1 LTRREQIL
9 AYGALI
15 VVCVL
20 WGTTYLAIRVAVR
33 TIPDAW
39 MSAFRFIIAGSIL
52 AAILKLRGEKFPPV
66 SEWKHIAF
74 VGICLVGLGNW
85 LLVWAEKTVP
95 SGPAA
100 LMLAVLPFYMI
111 FLDPFSRRLA
121 RNSEPSDK
129 HGIKMYIGLILGFG
143 GVALLVLPELQQHW
157 SGSYSK
163 GVIVLQFACVAWTI
177 GSLYSKYK
185 PVQCSPLVNASL
197 QMIFGG
203 IFLLFLAWFKGDFSR
218 VVFRTDTLLAFLYLI
233 IFGAM
238 IGYAAYAYAL
248 NKLPA
253 SVVSIYAYVN
263 PVIAVWLGWLILHE
277 QVTILTIMA
286 TAIILFGVWLVRGQN
301 AKKTP
306 ASGIEKDAA

>member
-1 LTRREQIL
+1 VSKRERIL

-39 MSAFRFIIAGSIL
+39 MSATRFILAGSIL
-52 AAILKLRGEKFPPV
+52 ATILKLRGHKFPPV
-66 SEWKHIAF
+66 SDWKHIAF

-100 LMLAVLPFYMI
+100 LILAILPFYMI
-111 FLDPFSRRLA
+111 FLDPFARRLA
-121 RNSEPSDK
+121 RNFEPSEK
-129 HGIKMYIGLILGFG
+129 QGIKTYFGLIIGFC
-143 GVALLVLPELQQHW
+143 GVGLLVLPELKHHFS
-157 SGSYSK
+157 SGFIK
-163 GVIVLQFACVAWTI
+163 GVLVLQIGCAAWTI

-185 PVQCSPLVNASL
+185 PIDCGPLVNASL

-203 IFLLFLAWFKGDFSR
+203 IFLLFIAWFKGDFSR

-233 IFGAM
+233 IFGAI
-238 IGYAAYAYAL
+238 IGYAAYAVAL

-253 SVVSIYAYVN
+253 SLVSIYAYVN

-286 TAIILFGVWLVRGQN
+286 TAIILFGVWMVRGQSS
-301 AKKTP
+301 KKAP
-306 ASGIEKDAA
+306 ASVEKDAA

>member
-1 LTRREQIL
+1 VNKREKIL

-15 VVCVL
+15 VVCIL

-39 MSAFRFIIAGSIL
+39 MSASRFIIAGSIL
-52 AAILKLRGEKFPPV
+52 AAILKFRGEKFPPF
-66 SEWKHIAF
+66 SDWKSIAF

-100 LMLAVLPFYMI
+100 LMLAVLPFYML
-111 FLDPFSRRLA
+111 FLDPLGRRLA
-121 RNSEPSDK
+121 RNSEPSEK
-129 HGIKMYIGLILGFG
+129 HGIKTYLGLIIGFC
-143 GVALLVLPELQQHW
+143 GVGLLLLPELRQHV
-157 SGSYSK
+157 SGAYVK
-163 GVIVLQFACVAWTI
+163 GVLVLQFACAAWTI
-177 GSLYSKYK
+177 GSLFSKYK
-185 PVQCSPLVNASL
+185 TVQCSPLMNASF

-203 IFLLFLAWFKGDFSR
+203 IFLLFIAWFKGDFSR

-233 IFGAM
+233 TFGAI

-253 SVVSIYAYVN
+253 SLVSIYAYVN

-277 QVTILTIMA
+277 QVTIFTIMA
-286 TAIILFGVWLVRGQN
+286 TAIILFGVWMVRGPSS
-301 AKKTP
+301 KKVP
-306 ASGIEKDAA
+306 ASVEKDAA

>member
-1 LTRREQIL
+1 VSKKERIL
-9 AYGALI
+9 AYGALF

-39 MSAFRFIIAGSIL
+39 MSSTRFILAGSIL
-52 AAILKLRGEKFPPV
+52 AGILKLRGHKFPPV
-66 SEWKHIAF
+66 SDWKHIAF

-100 LMLAVLPFYMI
+100 LVLAVLPFYMI
-111 FLDPFSRRLA
+111 FLDSFARKLA
-121 RNSEPSDK
+121 GNFGKSQKP
-129 HGIKMYIGLILGFG
+129 GIKTYVGLIIGFC
-143 GVALLVLPELQQHW
+143 GVGLLLLPELQHHV
-157 SGSYSK
+157 SGGYLK
-163 GVIVLQFACVAWTI
+163 GVLVLQFGCIAWTI

-185 PVQCSPLVNASL
+185 PIDCGPLVNASL

-203 IFLLFLAWFKGDFSR
+203 IFLFFLAWFKGDFSR
-218 VVFRTDTLLAFLYLI
+218 VVFRTDTLLAYLYLI
-233 IFGAM
+233 IFGAI

-253 SVVSIYAYVN
+253 SLVSIYAYVN

-286 TAIILFGVWLVRGQN
+286 TAIILFGVWMVRGQN
-301 AKKTP
+301 GKKVT
-306 ASGIEKDAA
+306 ATVEKDAA

>member
-1 LTRREQIL
+1 MLTRREQIL

-15 VVCVL
+15 VVCIV

-39 MSAFRFIIAGSIL
+39 MSAIRFIIAGSIL
-52 AAILKLRGEKFPPV
+52 AAILRLRGHKFPPV

-111 FLDPFSRRLA
+111 FLDPIGRRLA
-121 RNSEPSDK
+121 GNSEPSDK
-129 HGIKMYIGLILGFG
+129 HGIKTYNGLVIGFG

-157 SGSYSK
+157 SASYFK
-163 GVIVLQFACVAWTI
+163 GVLVLQFACSCWTI

-185 PVQCSPLVNASL
+185 PVQCGPLVNASS

-203 IFLLFLAWFKGDFSR
+203 IFLFFLAWFKGDFSR
-218 VVFRTDTLLAFLYLI
+218 VVFRTDTLLAFVYLI

-238 IGYAAYAYAL
+238 IGYACYAYAL

-263 PVIAVWLGWLILHE
+263 PVIAVWLGWLILNE

-286 TAIILFGVWLVRGQN
+286 TAIILFGVWLVRGRN
-301 AKKTP
+301 GKK
-306 ASGIEKDAA
+306 ASASIEKDAA

>member
-1 LTRREQIL
+1 
-9 AYGALI
+9 
-15 VVCVL
+15 
-20 WGTTYLAIRVAVR
+20 YLAIRVAVR

-39 MSAFRFIIAGSIL
+39 MSSTRFIIAGSLL
-52 AAILKLRGEKFPPV
+52 AAILRFRGEKFPPI

-100 LMLAVLPFYMI
+100 LMLAVLPFYTI
-111 FLDPFSRRLA
+111 FLDRISRRLA
-121 RNSEPSDK
+121 RNSEPSEK
-129 HGIKMYIGLILGFG
+129 HGIKTYIGLIVGFG
-143 GVALLVLPELQQHW
+143 GVALLVLPELQKHL
-157 SGSYSK
+157 SGGYLK
-163 GVIVLQFACVAWTI
+163 GVLVLQFACTAWTI

-185 PVQCSPLVNASL
+185 PVHCSPLVNASL

-218 VVFRTDTLLAFLYLI
+218 VVFRTDTLIAFLYLI
-233 IFGAM
+233 VFGAM

-253 SVVSIYAYVN
+253 SVVSIYAYIN

-286 TAIILFGVWLVRGQN
+286 TIIILFGVWLVRGN
-301 AKKTP
+301 YIKKTP
-306 ASGIEKDAA
+306 VSGIKEDAA

>member
-1 LTRREQIL
+1 LSQREKIL

-15 VVCVL
+15 VVCIL

-39 MSAFRFIIAGSIL
+39 MSAIRFIIAGSIL
-52 AAILKLRGEKFPPV
+52 AAILRLRGHKFPPV

-74 VGICLVGLGNW
+74 VGISLVGLGNW

-100 LMLAVLPFYMI
+100 LILAVLPFYMI
-111 FLDPFSRRLA
+111 FLDPFGRRLA
-121 RNSEPSDK
+121 GNSEPSDK
-129 HGIKMYIGLILGFG
+129 HGITTYVGLIIGFG
-143 GVALLVLPELQQHW
+143 GVALLVLPELKQQW
-157 SGSYSK
+157 SDQYIK
-163 GVIVLQFACVAWTI
+163 GVLVLQFACACWTI

-185 PVQCSPLVNASL
+185 PVQCDPLVNASL

-203 IFLLFLAWFKGDFSR
+203 IFLMFLAWFKGDFSR

-233 IFGAM
+233 VFGAM
-238 IGYAAYAYAL
+238 IGYACYAYAL
-248 NKLPA
+248 NKLSA

-277 QVTILTIMA
+277 QVTILTIIA
-286 TAIILFGVWLVRGQN
+286 TAIILFGVWLVRGRN
-301 AKKTP
+301 GKKAP

>member
-1 LTRREQIL
+1 MTKKEQAL
-9 AYGALI
+9 AYAALI
-15 VVCVL
+15 VVCIL

-39 MSAFRFIIAGSIL
+39 MSSIRFMIAGSLL
-52 AAILKLRGEKFPPV
+52 AAILKLRGHKFPPI

-100 LMLAVLPFYMI
+100 LILAVLPFYMI
-111 FLDPFSRRLA
+111 FLDPLSRRLA
-121 RNSEPSDK
+121 GNSEPSDK
-129 HGIKMYIGLILGFG
+129 HGIKIYVGLIIGFG
-143 GVALLVLPELQQHW
+143 GVALLVLPELQQHL
-157 SGSYSK
+157 SGQYLK
-163 GVIVLQFACVAWTI
+163 GVLVLQFACFAWTI

-185 PVQCSPLVNASL
+185 RVQCSPLVNASL

-203 IFLLFLAWFKGDFSR
+203 IFLLILAWFKGDFSR

-233 IFGAM
+233 VFGAM
-238 IGYAAYAYAL
+238 VGYACYAYAL

-277 QVTILTIMA
+277 QVTILTIVA
-286 TAIILFGVWLVRGQN
+286 TAIILFGVWLVRGEKAQ
-301 AKKTP
+301 KTP
-306 ASGIEKDAA
+306 VSGIKEDAA

>member
-1 LTRREQIL
+1 VSKRERAL

-15 VVCVL
+15 VVCIL

-39 MSAFRFIIAGSIL
+39 MSAIRFIIAGSVL
-52 AAILKLRGEKFPPV
+52 ATILKLRGYKFPPV
-66 SEWKHIAF
+66 SDWKHIAF

-111 FLDPFSRRLA
+111 FLDPLGRRLA
-121 RNSEPSDK
+121 KNSEPSEK
-129 HGIKMYIGLILGFG
+129 HGRKTYIGLIIGFC
-143 GVALLVLPELQQHW
+143 GVGLLVLPELQNHL
-157 SGSYSK
+157 SGGYAM
-163 GVIVLQFACVAWTI
+163 GVLVLQFACAAWTI

-185 PVQCSPLVNASL
+185 PVACSPLVNASL

-203 IFLLFLAWFKGDFSR
+203 IFLLFVAWFKGDFSR

-233 IFGAM
+233 VFGAM
-238 IGYAAYAYAL
+238 VGYAAYAYAL

-277 QVTILTIMA
+277 QVTILTIIA

-301 AKKTP
+301 IKKTP
-306 ASGIEKDAA
+306 ASVEKDAA

>member
-1 LTRREQIL
+1 
-9 AYGALI
+9 
-15 VVCVL
+15 
-20 WGTTYLAIRVAVR
+20 
-33 TIPDAW
+33 
-39 MSAFRFIIAGSIL
+39 
-52 AAILKLRGEKFPPV
+52 
-66 SEWKHIAF
+66 
-74 VGICLVGLGNW
+74 
-85 LLVWAEKTVP
+85 
-95 SGPAA
+95 
-100 LMLAVLPFYMI
+100 MI

-129 HGIKMYIGLILGFG
+129 HGIKTYIGLILGFG

-163 GVIVLQFACVAWTI
+163 GVIVLQFACAAWTI

-277 QVTILTIMA
+277 QVTMLTIMA
-286 TAIILFGVWLVRGQN
+286 TTIILFGVWLVRGQSS
-301 AKKTP
+301 KKTP
-306 ASGIEKDAA
+306 ASVEKDAA